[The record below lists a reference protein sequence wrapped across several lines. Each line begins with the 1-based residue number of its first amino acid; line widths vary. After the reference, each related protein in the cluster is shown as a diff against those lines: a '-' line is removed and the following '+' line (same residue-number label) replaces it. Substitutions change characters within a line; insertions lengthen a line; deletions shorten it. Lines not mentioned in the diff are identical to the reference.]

1 MGQDLRNAIPL
12 AERIEITT
20 DRGESKVV
28 SIEGAK
34 VWLGSGEGVAIRL
47 RAPGLAARHLCFVKT
62 EHGYRVEPA
71 EPGAT
76 VEVNGEELFC
86 KDLEVGDRIRVAGLQ
101 VRWMSS
107 PPPARNPGPGAVR
120 ARPQAHPKP
129 SAPSRPQVAPAREP
143 EADPDPD
150 PDRTPRAARALRAR
164 RRSSPLPMILLF
176 ISALVFLVV
185 VFKTGAGSTWPQSP
199 QHYVVLAGQQVQNG
213 KLDLALRSL
222 DFALLDA
229 TGTTREEAL
238 QLRDQIH
245 ALQVDQVERPK
256 IDAARPSYEFLG
268 SFTEAYLGKEAPV
281 LAVRELVRRCDR
293 WLQLYGKV
301 CETAAAGQPMLRE
314 VQALRSRYVALANP
328 AQPEGLED
336 LRFSIQVMMR
346 LVTRDYLGAMQRF
359 DEFQRAHPEVA
370 GVAAERE
377 QWLAEGETWLAAK
390 LATIDEAIGASSSG
404 DGYRADR
411 MLRPLEQW
419 CALPQWRA
427 RLQERRDRIDALL
440 K

>member
-1 MGQDLRNAIPL
+1 MVA
-12 AERIEITT
+12 
-20 DRGESKVV
+20 
-28 SIEGAK
+28 IEGAK

-76 VEVNGEELFC
+76 VEVNGEDLFC

-107 PPPARNPGPGAVR
+107 PPPPRNPGPASVR
-120 ARPQAHPKP
+120 PRPP
-129 SAPSRPQVAPAREP
+129 APSKPVAPARAPVAPAREP
-143 EADPDPD
+143 AADPEPDLEPD
-150 PDRTPRAARALRAR
+150 PAPRAARALRAR
-164 RRSSPLPMILLF
+164 RRSSPLPVILLF
-176 ISALVFLVV
+176 ASALVFLVV

-199 QHYVVLAGQQVQNG
+199 QHYVTLAGQQVQNG

-245 ALQVDQVERPK
+245 ALQVEQVERPK

-268 SFTEAYLGKEAPV
+268 SFVDAYLKQEAPK

-293 WLQLYGKV
+293 WLLTYGKV
-301 CETAAAGQPMLRE
+301 CEAAAAGQSMLRE
-314 VQALRSRYVALANP
+314 VQALRNRYVALAN
-328 AQPEGLED
+328 QTEPEGIED

-346 LVTRDYLGAMQRF
+346 LVTRDYLGALQRF
-359 DEFQRAHPEVA
+359 DEFQKAHPEVG

-377 QWLAEGETWLAAK
+377 QWLAEGEVWLAAK
-390 LATIDEAIGASSSG
+390 LATIDEAIATSGSG

-427 RLQERRDRIDALL
+427 RLQQRRERIDALL

>member
-1 MGQDLRNAIPL
+1 M

-47 RAPGLAARHLCFVKT
+47 RAAGLAARHLCFVKT

-101 VRWMSS
+101 VRWMST
-107 PPPARNPGPGAVR
+107 PPPARHPGPAAVR
-120 ARPQAHPKP
+120 TRPQPKPAAPARPQF
-129 SAPSRPQVAPAREP
+129 APVREP
-143 EADPDPD
+143 EAEVEGETDSEPEHA
-150 PDRTPRAARALRAR
+150 PRAARALRAR

-176 ISALVFLVV
+176 ASALVFLVV

-213 KLDLALRSL
+213 KLELALRSL

-229 TGTTREEAL
+229 TGATREEAL

-256 IDAARPSYEFLG
+256 VDAARPSFEFLG
-268 SFTEAYLGKEAPV
+268 QFTAAYLEKEAPV

-293 WLQLYGKV
+293 WLQLHGKV
-301 CETAAAGQPMLRE
+301 CESVPAGQPMLRE
-314 VQALRSRYVALANP
+314 VQALRSRYVALAKP
-328 AQPEGLED
+328 GEPEGIED
-336 LRFSIQVMMR
+336 LRFSIQVLMR
-346 LVTRDYLGAMQRF
+346 LTTRDYLGAMQRF

-370 GVAAERE
+370 GVAEERE
-377 QWLAEGETWLAAK
+377 QCLAEGETWLAAK

-427 RLQERRDRIDALL
+427 RLQQRRDRIDALL

>member
-1 MGQDLRNAIPL
+1 M

-47 RAPGLAARHLCFVKT
+47 RVAGLAARHLCFVKT

-76 VEVNGEELFC
+76 VEVNGEDLFC
-86 KDLEVGDRIRVAGLQ
+86 KDLEVGDRIRVAGLV

-107 PPPARNPGPGAVR
+107 PPPARSPGSAA
-120 ARPQAHPKP
+120 ARPRPLLPSKP
-129 SAPSRPQVAPAREP
+129 AAASRPPVAPAPRAQEP
-143 EADPDPD
+143 EHDPEPE
-150 PDRTPRAARALRAR
+150 PAPRAARALRAR
-164 RRSSPLPMILLF
+164 RRSSPWPMILLF
-176 ISALVFLVV
+176 ASALVFLVV
-185 VFKTGAGSTWPQSP
+185 VFKTGAGSTWPQTP
-199 QHYVVLAGQQVQNG
+199 QHYVTLAGQQVQNG

-245 ALQVDQVERPK
+245 ALQADQVERPK
-256 IDAARPSYEFLG
+256 VDAARPSYEFLG
-268 SFTEAYLGKEAPV
+268 SFTTAYLDKEAPV

-301 CETAAAGQPMLRE
+301 CESAAAGQAMLRE
-314 VQALRSRYVALANP
+314 VQALRSRYIALANP
-328 AQPEGLED
+328 SQPEGIED

-359 DEFQRAHPEVA
+359 DEFQRAHPEVD

-390 LATIDEAIGASSSG
+390 LATIDDAIGASNSG

-427 RLQERRDRIDALL
+427 RLQQRRDRIDALL

>member
-1 MGQDLRNAIPL
+1 M

-28 SIEGAK
+28 AIEGAK

-47 RAPGLAARHLCFVKT
+47 RAAGLAARHLCFVKT

-76 VEVNGEELFC
+76 VEVNGEDLFC

-107 PPPARNPGPGAVR
+107 PPPVRNPGPAAVR
-120 ARPQAHPKP
+120 PRPP
-129 SAPSRPQVAPAREP
+129 APSKPPAPTRPQVAPAREP
-143 EADPDPD
+143 EVEAAVEPDHA
-150 PDRTPRAARALRAR
+150 PRAARALRAR

-176 ISALVFLVV
+176 GSALLFLVV

-199 QHYVVLAGQQVQNG
+199 QHYVSLAGQQVQNG

-229 TGTTREEAL
+229 TGATREEAL

-256 IDAARPSYEFLG
+256 IDAARPSFEFLG
-268 SFTEAYLGKEAPV
+268 SFTAAYLGKEAPV

-301 CETAAAGQPMLRE
+301 CESAAAGQPMLRE
-314 VQALRSRYVALANP
+314 VQALRSRYVALAKP
-328 AQPEGLED
+328 GEPEGIED
-336 LRFSIQVMMR
+336 LRFSIQVLMR
-346 LVTRDYLGAMQRF
+346 LTTRDYLGALQRF

-377 QWLAEGETWLAAK
+377 QWLAEGETWLTAK
-390 LATIDEAIGASSSG
+390 LATIDEAIATSGSG
-404 DGYRADR
+404 DGYRAER

-427 RLQERRDRIDALL
+427 RLQQRRDRIDALL